1 MVGQII
7 AYGIMI
13 GALYGLIAV
22 GLALIFGVMKYIN
35 IAHGSL
41 IITGGYISFW
51 LFSLWH
57 IDPFVSIPV
66 SMLAMFLVGLIV
78 YRLLFSPLSR
88 FSEGER
94 LNNSLLITFG
104 LTLVLD
110 NINALLWDTD
120 SRTIST
126 SYSGMVVDLVGVRLP
141 LTRLAVFGVTF
152 ILIAALHLFLNRT
165 HFGKSVRAITE
176 DWEGASL
183 VGINIGRTYILSCG
197 LSTAFAGAAGIPL
210 VLIYSVSPYD
220 GLEWMLMAMVI
231 LVLAGLGNIWEVF
244 IAGVLLGV
252 LEQVSVFFVGGQY
265 RAVVGLLIFVL
276 ILLLR
281 PEGLFKR

>member
-1 MVGQII
+1 
-7 AYGIMI
+7 MI
-13 GALYGLIAV
+13 GSLYGLIAV

-66 SMLAMFLVGLIV
+66 AMAVMFLVGLIV
-78 YRLLFSPLSR
+78 YRLLFAPLSK

-126 SYSGMVVDLVGVRLP
+126 SYSGVVVDLVGVRLP
-141 LTRLAVFGVTF
+141 LTRLAVVGVTL
-152 ILIAALHLFLNRT
+152 ILIGGLHLLLNRT
-165 HFGKSVRAITE
+165 HFGKSIRAVTE

-183 VGINIGRTYILSCG
+183 VGINISRTYLASCG
-197 LSTAFAGAAGIPL
+197 LSIALAGAAGVPL
-210 VLIYSVSPYD
+210 ALVYSISPYD
-220 GLEWMLMAMVI
+220 GLEWMLTAMVI

-252 LEQVSVFFVGGQY
+252 IEQVSVFFVGGQY
-265 RAVVGLLIFVL
+265 RAVVGLCIFVL
-276 ILLLR
+276 ILVLR
-281 PEGLFKR
+281 PEGLFRR